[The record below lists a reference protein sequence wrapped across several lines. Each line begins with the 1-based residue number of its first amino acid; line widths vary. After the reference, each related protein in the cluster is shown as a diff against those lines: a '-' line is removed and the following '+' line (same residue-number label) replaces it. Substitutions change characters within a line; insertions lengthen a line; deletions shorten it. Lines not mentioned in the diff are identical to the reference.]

1 MKYIREQS
9 RDNHVIVQLNKIFGT
24 RWEPQSVSRDM
35 QPGSGPK
42 MSVFLILEG
51 RNDRKFPWR
60 RCTKMKYNSV
70 I

>member
-24 RWEPQSVSRDM
+24 RSEPQSASRDM

-42 MSVFLILEG
+42 MSDFFKILEG
-51 RNDRKFPWR
+51 K
-60 RCTKMKYNSV
+60 KMAENFREGDVQK
-70 I
+70 